1 MRLPLSRRSPLPAQ
15 AASLLPVGERAV
27 AWVPLADGGWAVAGP
42 AHLALTGPEGE
53 VTRVAWDDVE
63 RGAWEAGTRTFT
75 VHLGS
80 PAPLHLVVGTGV
92 PGRDVDGFARV
103 LRQRV
108 EASVVHL
115 VWRTLPDG
123 TRVSASVRRDAEGG
137 LYVRTS
143 PGDPGSPAEAA
154 VLEEVLREARDAVGL
169 PTA

>member
-1 MRLPLSRRSPLPAQ
+1 M
-15 AASLLPVGERAV
+15 
-27 AWVPLADGGWAVAGP
+27 
-42 AHLALTGPEGE
+42 
-53 VTRVAWDDVE
+53 
-63 RGAWEAGTRTFT
+63 
-75 VHLGS
+75 
-80 PAPLHLVVGTGV
+80 HLVVGTDA
-92 PGRDVDGFARV
+92 PGRDVDDFARV

-143 PGDPGSPAEAA
+143 PGDGSPAEAA
-154 VLEEVLREARDAVGL
+154 ALEEVLREARDAVGL

>member
-1 MRLPLSRRSPLPAQ
+1 M
-15 AASLLPVGERAV
+15 
-27 AWVPLADGGWAVAGP
+27 
-42 AHLALTGPEGE
+42 
-53 VTRVAWDDVE
+53 
-63 RGAWEAGTRTFT
+63 RGAWEAGTRTVT
-75 VHLGS
+75 IHLGS
-80 PAPLHLVVGTGV
+80 PAPLHLVVGTDA

-115 VWRTLPDG
+115 VRRTLPDG

-143 PGDPGSPAEAA
+143 PGDPRSPAQAA
-154 VLEEVLREARDAVGL
+154 LLEEVLREARDAVGL